1 MAIDLKNNK
10 HVEILKKG
18 FQDIQTVL
26 QEGNV
31 KLFLKQGIA
40 VLIIFLL
47 FRYVSGKNVTKV
59 NDLQTQLGAISAQEN
74 NEQEYLR
81 NKDTLLD
88 LEPRFPDISMKNE
101 WLVGKVLEV
110 FKTGQLAPQVTGQQS
125 EDSSNPTYVAV
136 GLDVNT
142 NAEFDKFAEFL
153 ADIENHD
160 EFLKVSNFSLKKDVT
175 PSGLGNNQITM
186 RFNTIFP
193 KEKIASRMF
202 KDYNEQMEKRKAK
215 TPRRQSNV
223 QKTPFRFNS

>member
-215 TPRRQSNV
+215 NT
-223 QKTPFRFNS
+223 KEAK

>member
-1 MAIDLKNNK
+1 M
-10 HVEILKKG
+10 
-18 FQDIQTVL
+18 
-26 QEGNV
+26 
-31 KLFLKQGIA
+31 
-40 VLIIFLL
+40 
-47 FRYVSGKNVTKV
+47 
-59 NDLQTQLGAISAQEN
+59 
-74 NEQEYLR
+74 
-81 NKDTLLD
+81 D

-215 TPRRQSNV
+215 NT
-223 QKTPFRFNS
+223 KEAK